1 MAAARSGR
9 PFPFAAPLPKAP
21 SSASRARH
29 ASREGEGITKHPAP
43 LWRARSAYGGRF
55 TAVRGYGLAS
65 CIRYEVATSR
75 YRNLELDSTRRAPSL
90 ITLRFASTRG
100 TRVHPELLSHFT
112 VRVTRST
119 VGSTRIAVT
128 VRGASARA
136 VAGTAVGCGGL
147 ATVCSHSDRCP
158 RHPLVC
164 QGGANLLPSKHCPP
178 SSECQTERDH
188 RGRLPGTPR

>member
-55 TAVRGYGLAS
+55 TFLQVAS
-65 CIRYEVATSR
+65 GTCR

>member
-55 TAVRGYGLAS
+55 TVLQVAS
-65 CIRYEVATSR
+65 GNGTTCRYS